1 MKSTPQFFA
10 DGFDVRGRSAATA
23 TDDGYAGGVD
33 FLRGISKLIRR
44 YLIDGFAGKVVV
56 MGEHFRNL
64 QTGKVQHYIAA
75 AVIFIFLLLICVVL
89 I

>member
-1 MKSTPQFFA
+1 MGTA
-10 DGFDVRGRSAATA
+10 RRVTDFDIHVI
-23 TDDGYAGGVD
+23 D
-33 FLRGISKLIRR
+33 
-44 YLIDGFAGKVVV
+44 YLIDGFAGKVVA